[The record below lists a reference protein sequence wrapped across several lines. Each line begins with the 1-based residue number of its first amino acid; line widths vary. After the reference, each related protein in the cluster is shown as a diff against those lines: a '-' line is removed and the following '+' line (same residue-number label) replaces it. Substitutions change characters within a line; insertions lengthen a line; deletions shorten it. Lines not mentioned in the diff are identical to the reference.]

1 VGTRVHEPIGAR
13 GPVSAARSRAANK
26 TDGRPGT
33 RQLDALKRVR
43 RRPQGTPRSRDYWPR
58 EHRDYRQARRVT
70 EHAELPAMMIVGARG
85 CGRSTTALR
94 HSLGRLRLDRSA
106 TARAAGANPDE
117 LLLSRPEPV
126 LVDEWQLVPDV
137 LAAAK
142 RAIDER
148 PATTSTSHA
157 RRCCPAHAS
166 FVPTGRANCVP
177 CQLCRQHGQRR
188 RTFASSQ
195 RCARPRSKLQRI
207 VDLAAVAA
215 NSAGNPPLERLCRA
229 CEIDRQTAQRYDAL
243 LERLFPTEQVASWS
257 ANHLSRVAKR
267 SKRYVREPG
276 LLGHLLGI
284 DRRAA
289 LRNADA
295 AGRLI
300 DTFVVAQ
307 LRSELAYM

>member
-1 VGTRVHEPIGAR
+1 
-13 GPVSAARSRAANK
+13 
-26 TDGRPGT
+26 
-33 RQLDALKRVR
+33 
-43 RRPQGTPRSRDYWPR
+43 
-58 EHRDYRQARRVT
+58 
-70 EHAELPAMMIVGARG
+70 MMIVGARG

-94 HSLGRLRLDRSA
+94 HSLGRSRLDRSA

-117 LLLSRPEPV
+117 LLLSQPEPV

-148 PATTSTSHA
+148 RRLPRPRMHVDAA
-157 RRCCPAHAS
+157 RR
-166 FVPTGRANCVP
+166 T
-177 CQLCRQHGQRR
+177 
-188 RTFASSQ
+188 
-195 RCARPRSKLQRI
+195 PRSFPPGARTAFLASYVDNMVGRDVRLIADARDPLKLRRY
-207 VDLAAVAA
+207 LAAVAA